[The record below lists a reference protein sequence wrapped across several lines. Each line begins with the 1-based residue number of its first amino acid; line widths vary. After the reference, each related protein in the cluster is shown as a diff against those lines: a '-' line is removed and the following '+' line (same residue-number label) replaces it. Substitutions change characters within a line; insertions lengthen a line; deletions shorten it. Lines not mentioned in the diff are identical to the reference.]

1 MRCGK
6 IVIVRPP
13 LGNIY
18 VFGINDGRFHLTL
31 IKRQYMGC
39 FRILFRSEGG
49 NSPMQDCKLP
59 YSKPYGR
66 LCLHRSGQS
75 LHPLLQESQ
84 DSTSDLHSKGQRYY
98 VPVRGKLKKKTMIQ
112 PNVPETEILGECC
125 GHDVDQFICLSYNA
139 KGVVK
144 YAVPKQ
150 SVRKGGFCLPAGNGK
165 FCFHPCVGRF
175 FKFIVPDIMVGIV
188 LLYKPVRGLPAENEP
203 SA

>member
-1 MRCGK
+1 MEGYVCTDLGSHYILYYRNLK
-6 IVIVRPP
+6 IVPQIC
-13 LGNIY
+13 
-18 VFGINDGRFHLTL
+18 T
-31 IKRQYMGC
+31 Q
-39 FRILFRSEGG
+39 
-49 NSPMQDCKLP
+49 
-59 YSKPYGR
+59 
-66 LCLHRSGQS
+66 
-75 LHPLLQESQ
+75 
-84 DSTSDLHSKGQRYY
+84 KGQRYY